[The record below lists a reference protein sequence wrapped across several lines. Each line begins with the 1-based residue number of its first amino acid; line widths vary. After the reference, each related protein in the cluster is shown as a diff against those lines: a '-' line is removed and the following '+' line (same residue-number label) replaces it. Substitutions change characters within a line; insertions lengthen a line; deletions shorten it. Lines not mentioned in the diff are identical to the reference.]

1 MENCETNYTGSCLCG
16 AISFE
21 ITKFEP
27 PLGHCHCKMCQKF
40 HGAAFSTFGEVKLEN
55 LHWTTGQQNLKSYTA
70 PNRTIRQFCSTC
82 GSSLLFCSSY
92 NLTSGTIELA
102 ISTLDDAKDLKPDAH
117 IYTSS
122 KAPWMTIEDG
132 LPQYKEFRDNRL

>member
-1 MENCETNYTGSCLCG
+1 MTNTESNYKGSCLCG
-16 AISFE
+16 GVTFE
-21 ITKFEP
+21 VTKFEQ

-55 LHWTTGQQNLKSYTA
+55 LHWITGHKNLKSYTA
-70 PNRTIRQFCSTC
+70 SNNAIRQFCSTC
-82 GSSLLFCSSY
+82 GSSLLFCSVY
-92 NLTSGTIELA
+92 NQKSGTIELA

-122 KAPWMTIEDG
+122 KASWISICDD
-132 LPQYKEFRDNRL
+132 LPQYEEYRH